1 MEEIPDSYKEFQRLR
16 LPILHP
22 LDPPISLPV
31 LPKDIDPGR
40 FFFLLLPSILLL
52 SKSLRFSPRVQG
64 LRFDNCLNL

>member
-1 MEEIPDSYKEFQRLR
+1 VEEIPDSYKEFQRLR

-40 FFFLLLPSILLL
+40 FFFSFAAFTSPAFKISEIL
-52 SKSLRFSPRVQG
+52 SQSSGFMV
-64 LRFDNCLNL
+64 